1 MLDIIKNYKTDFTF
15 LFILITYIVLVSLLF
30 HYNPK
35 EIINK
40 YGTLSIITAL
50 FGIFFILMMMFF
62 IKRREEVFGP
72 QLNSNNQNQIQ
83 HYPTVINFYI
93 IIFVSILIFAIP
105 VFVIIVLYYLLKDA
119 SLIGTPAIFIL
130 NIFIVIIGATLIYQY
145 FKPLLEEQKYSKKSS
160 QSS

>member
-50 FGIFFILMMMFF
+50 FFFLLFF
-62 IKRREEVFGP
+62 
-72 QLNSNNQNQIQ
+72 
-83 HYPTVINFYI
+83 
-93 IIFVSILIFAIP
+93 FVDD
-105 VFVIIVLYYLLKDA
+105 V
-119 SLIGTPAIFIL
+119 
-130 NIFIVIIGATLIYQY
+130 
-145 FKPLLEEQKYSKKSS
+145 E
-160 QSS
+160 

>member
-1 MLDIIKNYKTDFTF
+1 MACAKALLLIGSTIDAEIASAIATETLGNSDIIKNYKTDFTF

-62 IKRREEVFGP
+62 IKRREEEFGP

-93 IIFVSILIFAIP
+93 IIFVSILILAIP
-105 VFVIIVLYYLLKDA
+105 VFVIFVSVLL
-119 SLIGTPAIFIL
+119 T
-130 NIFIVIIGATLIYQY
+130 
-145 FKPLLEEQKYSKKSS
+145 
-160 QSS
+160 